1 MFPTLADQTLA
12 RPDLADLLL
21 EGLARAARFA
31 PARAMSCAAPSAD
44 LRAEPHNQAARLD
57 QLLFGESFRVLEEQ
71 DGWAWGQA
79 ARDGQVG
86 FVRLSDLR
94 PDLDLPTHR
103 VAEPWTTI
111 DGRRLP
117 LNALVVS
124 GGREG
129 LAELHSFDRD
139 CAEAAERL
147 LGAPYA
153 DGGRTADGIDAW
165 GLVRQALFAAGK
177 GAPALL
183 EDGGISL
190 GRRLSGSEAPMRG
203 DIVLASGGPGVVS
216 DADEMIRSRAA
227 AGVAR
232 EPLPEEALYFRP

>member
-21 EGLARAARFA
+21 EGLARAERFA
-31 PARAMSCAAPSAD
+31 PTRLMACSVPAAD
-44 LRAEPHNQAARLD
+44 IRAEPDDGAVRLD
-57 QLLFGESFRVLEEQ
+57 QLLHGEAFRVLEEQ

-86 FVRLSDLR
+86 FVLLSALSAGAES
-94 PDLDLPTHR
+94 PTHR
-103 VAEPWTTI
+103 VSVPSAVI
-111 DGRRLP
+111 AGRVLP
-117 LNALVVS
+117 LNALVIS
-124 GGREG
+124 EGGDG
-129 LAELHSFDRD
+129 LVDLDTFDVD

-153 DGGRTADGIDAW
+153 EGGRTAEGVDAW

-190 GRRLSGSEAPMRG
+190 GRRLAGAEAPARG
-203 DIVLASGGPGVVS
+203 DVVLADGGPGVVS
-216 DADEMIRSRAA
+216 GDGEMIRSRPG

-232 EPLPEEALYFRP
+232 EPLPSEALYFRP